1 MKIGDIVSVVAMSG
15 EYIGELVSNENG
27 IELSNPK
34 MIVQAPDGGMGFA
47 KGVAVTGVINPKS
60 MFIQNYVFVAETNE
74 QVVEAYR
81 LSLIHI

>member
-34 MIVQAPDGGMGFA
+34 IKKTIEITSD
-47 KGVAVTGVINPKS
+47 
-60 MFIQNYVFVAETNE
+60 
-74 QVVEAYR
+74 
-81 LSLIHI
+81 HILT